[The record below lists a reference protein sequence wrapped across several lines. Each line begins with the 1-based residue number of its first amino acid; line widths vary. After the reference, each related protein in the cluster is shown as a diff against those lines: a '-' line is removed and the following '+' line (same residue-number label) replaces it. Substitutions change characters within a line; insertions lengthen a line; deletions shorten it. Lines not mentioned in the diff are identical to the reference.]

1 MGIELTEEEMR
12 RIEQFAKTPAYERTP
27 ETLVPDGGETE

>member
-1 MGIELTEEEMR
+1 MGIKLTEEEMR

-27 ETLVPDGGETE
+27 EALLPDDGEAE

>member
-1 MGIELTEEEMR
+1 MGIEFTEEEKQ

-27 ETLVPDGGETE
+27 EALVPDDSEAE